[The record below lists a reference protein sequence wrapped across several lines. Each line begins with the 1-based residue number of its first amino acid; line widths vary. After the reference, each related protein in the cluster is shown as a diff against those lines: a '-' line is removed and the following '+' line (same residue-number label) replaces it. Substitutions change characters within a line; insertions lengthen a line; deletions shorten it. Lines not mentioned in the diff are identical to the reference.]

1 MGAVATYLVGL
12 GLLGLTLH
20 IQADLPATIKIMA
33 ALMIVVFLIPLTFH
47 QLVPDS
53 LIERTFVWIILAFLP
68 VAGLLIIPDAFASV
82 NIDDT
87 EDTSGIIIL
96 IIDNISTLLYATTI
110 GVVGYIS
117 WNMIQI
123 WKNK

>member
-68 VAGLLIIPDAFASV
+68 VAGLLIIPDAFASI
-82 NIDDT
+82 NLDDT

>member
-53 LIERTFVWIILAFLP
+53 FIERTFVWIILAFLP
-68 VAGLLIIPDAFASV
+68 VAGLLIIPDAFASI